1 MGRQHVSA
9 ITAKISE
16 TAIAYFRAAPLLL
29 FIHGKDITIPK
40 GTEVTAFIAGDM
52 KLDMAKF
59 EPVPLPGTVVA
70 PVVAAASGLTMDA
83 SVANCDIDVDGS
95 FVGNTP
101 STMNLA
107 PGKHEILVKK
117 AGYKDWTRSMNVA
130 SGAIR
135 VSADMVAVQ

>member
-1 MGRQHVSA
+1 M
-9 ITAKISE
+9 
-16 TAIAYFRAAPLLL
+16 AA
-29 FIHGKDITIPK
+29 
-40 GTEVTAFIAGDM
+40 E
-52 KLDMAKF
+52 
-59 EPVPLPGTVVA
+59 
-70 PVVAAASGLTMDA
+70 SGLTIDA

-107 PGKHEILVKK
+107 PGKHDIVVKK

-135 VSADMVAVQ
+135 VSANMLAVQ